1 MHLSLMMMM
10 RTSGDLNQLFWVL
23 LQNTI
28 NIKFFLV
35 IIKSKN
41 ERMKE

>member
-10 RTSGDLNQLFWVL
+10 RTSGDLNQLFWVF

-28 NIKFFLV
+28 NTKFFLV

-41 ERMKE
+41 GRMKE

>member
-1 MHLSLMMMM
+1 MHLSLMTMM
-10 RTSGDLNQLFWVL
+10 RTSDDLNQLFWVI